1 MIIERDKYL
10 NDLLEWKDKDI
21 VKIVTGPRRSGK
33 TFLLFNLFASEL
45 LKLGVLSQ
53 NIIQINLEL
62 EENKKL
68 RKSLNLLN
76 FIKEQIINENKYYV
90 LIDEIQNVKNFED
103 LVNSLLNI
111 KNVDL
116 YITGSNSKFLSR
128 DIKTQIRGR
137 ATEIKVR
144 PLTFKEFYSVKK
156 ELGIEEAFKE
166 YLTFGG
172 MPFLVD
178 LNYESK
184 KKYLKELFETTY
196 INDIVERN
204 KITSD
209 EDLQEF
215 VDFLASNVGSLTNSL
230 NICNT
235 YKTLKQNNITYF
247 TIDKYLKNL
256 SHAYLIDLVQL
267 FNLKGKSIIK
277 RLNKIYFYDLG
288 IRNSRI
294 GYNNIEMGHAI
305 ENIVYNELVTR
316 NYDVNIGL
324 IKVRE
329 KNKDNQLVTKNLEID
344 FVASK
349 YGEELYVQVVDN
361 LENSDILKREIKPL
375 LKLKNN
381 YPKLILYRTKNIDID
396 NVNGIKLKSIYD
408 FLLEK

>member
-1 MIIERDKYL
+1 MTIERDKYL
-10 NDLLEWKDKDI
+10 NGLLEWKDKDI

-103 LVNSLLNI
+103 SVNYLLNI

-128 DIKTQIRGR
+128 DIETQISSR

-156 ELGIEEAFKE
+156 ELNIDEVFKE

-172 MPFLVD
+172 MPFLVN

-204 KITSD
+204 KIKSD
-209 EDLQEF
+209 EYLQEF
-215 VDFLASNVGSLTNSL
+215 VDFLTSNVGSLTNNL

-235 YKTLKQNNITYF
+235 YKTLKQNNIAYF

-256 SHAYLIDLVQL
+256 SHTYLIDLVQL
-267 FNLKGKSIIK
+267 FNLKGKRIIK

-294 GYNNIEMGHAI
+294 GYNNIKIEHAI
-305 ENIVYNELVTR
+305 ENIVYNELVIR
-316 NYDVNIGL
+316 NYDVNIG
-324 IKVRE
+324 
-329 KNKDNQLVTKNLEID
+329 
-344 FVASK
+344 
-349 YGEELYVQVVDN
+349 
-361 LENSDILKREIKPL
+361 
-375 LKLKNN
+375 
-381 YPKLILYRTKNIDID
+381 
-396 NVNGIKLKSIYD
+396 
-408 FLLEK
+408 